1 MASTQAQSNRSG
13 AGLDIRLAT
22 KAEVPP
28 SASET
33 SGCNRWR
40 LLLTE
45 SERAETR
52 MVLLES
58 EQVPAAPE
66 GRGLEQVGSARV
78 AFLPLRAG
86 QGRDAAGRGLE
97 AA

>member
-1 MASTQAQSNRSG
+1 
-13 AGLDIRLAT
+13 
-22 KAEVPP
+22 
-28 SASET
+28 
-33 SGCNRWR
+33 
-40 LLLTE
+40 
-45 SERAETR
+45 